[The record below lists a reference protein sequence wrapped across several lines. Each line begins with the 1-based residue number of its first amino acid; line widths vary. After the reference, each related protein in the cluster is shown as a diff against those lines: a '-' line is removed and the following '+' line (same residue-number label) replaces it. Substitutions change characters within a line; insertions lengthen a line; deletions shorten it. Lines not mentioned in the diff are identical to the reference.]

1 VAVSDDSRAGGA
13 GGGSWVVPLLVLVS
27 GTFMAVLDTS
37 ITNVAI
43 PKMMVALNAP
53 PDDVEWIV
61 TAYTLMMGV
70 VVPVCGWLGS
80 RFGLARLHR
89 WAMLGF
95 AATSALCG
103 LAWSLPSM
111 IVFRVLQAVP
121 GGMLPLI
128 AMILLMRIV
137 PKSNIGA
144 AMGIYGLGVTVA
156 PAVGPVL
163 GGYLVE
169 YVDWRLIF
177 YINVPV
183 GILGAA
189 AAAVILPSEKPI
201 SWPKFDLWGFLTVGY
216 GMFALLLACAEGQ
229 KWGWTGY
236 RILGLFVTGTLSLAL
251 FVVIELEVPN
261 PLVNLKVLTYWPF
274 VNSLLLLVVVMTGMF
289 TGLYFI
295 PQYLQNVQG
304 MQAFNAGLV
313 LLPAS
318 LVVLVMMPIAGR
330 IYDAVGPRWPVT
342 IGMLIAAYASYQLA
356 QMNVETPRHF
366 IEVNL
371 AIRNFGLGL
380 SMMPIMTAGLAALPT
395 ALSGAGSTMN
405 NVMRQVISSVSVAAL
420 TGMNTDSAQ
429 QLMADRGALYDSG
442 AQMLPQIAAYQEQGP
457 SGMLGL
463 YTMLNNEITTQ
474 TYANGFYL
482 VAVMSLASVG
492 LTLALRSGGNSTA
505 KAAKP
510 EIVEV

>member
-1 VAVSDDSRAGGA
+1 
-13 GGGSWVVPLLVLVS
+13 
-27 GTFMAVLDTS
+27 
-37 ITNVAI
+37 
-43 PKMMVALNAP
+43 
-53 PDDVEWIV
+53 
-61 TAYTLMMGV
+61 
-70 VVPVCGWLGS
+70 
-80 RFGLARLHR
+80 
-89 WAMLGF
+89 
-95 AATSALCG
+95 
-103 LAWSLPSM
+103 
-111 IVFRVLQAVP
+111 
-121 GGMLPLI
+121 
-128 AMILLMRIV
+128 
-137 PKSNIGA
+137 
-144 AMGIYGLGVTVA
+144 
-156 PAVGPVL
+156 
-163 GGYLVE
+163 
-169 YVDWRLIF
+169 
-177 YINVPV
+177 
-183 GILGAA
+183 
-189 AAAVILPSEKPI
+189 
-201 SWPKFDLWGFLTVGY
+201 
-216 GMFALLLACAEGQ
+216 
-229 KWGWTGY
+229 
-236 RILGLFVTGTLSLAL
+236 
-251 FVVIELEVPN
+251 VVIELEVPN
-261 PLVNLKVLTYWPF
+261 PLLNLRVLTYWPF

>member
-1 VAVSDDSRAGGA
+1 VTVDSRAGEVR
-13 GGGSWVVPLLVLVS
+13 GGSWVVPLLVLVS

-43 PKMMVALNAP
+43 PKMMVTLNAAS
-53 PDDVEWIV
+53 DDVEWIV

-70 VVPVCGWLGS
+70 VVPICGWLGS
-80 RFGLARLHR
+80 RVGLTRLHR
-89 WAMLGF
+89 WCMLGF
-95 AATSALCG
+95 AATSAACG

-111 IVFRVLQAVP
+111 IAFRVLQAVP

-183 GILGAA
+183 GLLGALA
-189 AAAVILPSEKPI
+189 AAMVFPNEKPV
-201 SWPKFDLWGFLTVGY
+201 SWPRFDFWGFVTIGY
-216 GMFALLLACAEGQ
+216 GMFALLLAFAEGQ

-236 RILGLFVTGTLSLAL
+236 RILGLFVTGLLSLSV
-251 FVVIELEVPN
+251 FVVLELDVPN
-261 PLVNLKVLTYWPF
+261 PLINLKVLCYWPF

-289 TGLYFI
+289 TGLYFL
-295 PQYLQNVQG
+295 PQYLQNVQD
-304 MQAFNAGLV
+304 MQAFDAGLV

-342 IGMLIAAYASYQLA
+342 VGMLIAAYASYQLA
-356 QMNVETPRHF
+356 QMNVDTPREF

-371 AIRNFGLGL
+371 AIRNLGLGL
-380 SMMPIMTAGLAALPT
+380 SMMPIMTAGLAALPAT
-395 ALSGAGSTMN
+395 LTGAGSTMN
-405 NVMRQVISSVSVAAL
+405 NVIRQVISSVSVAVL
-420 TGMNTDSAQ
+420 SGMNTDSAQ
-429 QLMADRGALYDSG
+429 QMLADRGALYTGGANTLPAITQYSEHGTSG
-442 AQMLPQIAAYQEQGP
+442 LR
-457 SGMLGL
+457 GL
-463 YTMLNNEITTQ
+463 YTMLTNQITTQ

-482 VAVMSLASVG
+482 VALMSAAAVG
-492 LTLALRSGGNSTA
+492 LTLALRSGRPSMVEPA
-505 KAAKP
+505 
-510 EIVEV
+510 EREVVEV

>member
-1 VAVSDDSRAGGA
+1 
-13 GGGSWVVPLLVLVS
+13 
-27 GTFMAVLDTS
+27 MAVLDTS

-43 PKMMVALNAP
+43 PKMMVTLNAA

-80 RFGLARLHR
+80 RVGLTRLHR
-89 WAMLGF
+89 WCMLGF

-189 AAAVILPSEKPI
+189 AAAMVLPSEKPT

-216 GMFALLLACAEGQ
+216 GMFAL
-229 KWGWTGY
+229 
-236 RILGLFVTGTLSLAL
+236 
-251 FVVIELEVPN
+251 FVVIELDVPN
-261 PLVNLKVLTYWPF
+261 PLVNLKVLTCWPF

-356 QMNVETPRHF
+356 QMNVETPRH
-366 IEVNL
+366 
-371 AIRNFGLGL
+371 
-380 SMMPIMTAGLAALPT
+380 
-395 ALSGAGSTMN
+395 
-405 NVMRQVISSVSVAAL
+405 
-420 TGMNTDSAQ
+420 
-429 QLMADRGALYDSG
+429 
-442 AQMLPQIAAYQEQGP
+442 
-457 SGMLGL
+457 
-463 YTMLNNEITTQ
+463 
-474 TYANGFYL
+474 
-482 VAVMSLASVG
+482 
-492 LTLALRSGGNSTA
+492 
-505 KAAKP
+505 
-510 EIVEV
+510 